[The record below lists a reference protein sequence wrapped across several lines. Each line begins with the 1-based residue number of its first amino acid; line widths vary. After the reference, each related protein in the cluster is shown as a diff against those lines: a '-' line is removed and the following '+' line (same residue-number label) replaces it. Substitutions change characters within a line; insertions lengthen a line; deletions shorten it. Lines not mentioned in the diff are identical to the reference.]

1 MSKEK
6 GIGDN
11 PITEEAIK
19 FIKNIYEN
27 LTVQQKYSEKGVN
40 GKNKTIRDNNA
51 LKSVLQCW
59 KMLKDLKPWYKVIEA
74 KENGVDIDSDPI
86 KSSKLEIVAG
96 SNYKFGQYIIDGEIV
111 PPLFEED
118 DHDQTLTRRR
128 SHKRLGWSAGD
139 LSFGRFC
146 SGSDQSRIALT
157 HGLVARGWAPGG
169 GRWTKAL

>member
-11 PITEEAIK
+11 QNQVTEGAIK
-19 FIKNIYEN
+19 FIKRIYED
-27 LTVQQKYSEKGVN
+27 LIVQQKYSEKSVN

-96 SNYKFGQYIIDGEIV
+96 AEHKFGQYIINQSTIDKVDKED
-111 PPLFEED
+111 EED
-118 DHDQTLTRRR
+118 YD
-128 SHKRLGWSAGD
+128 K
-139 LSFGRFC
+139 
-146 SGSDQSRIALT
+146 
-157 HGLVARGWAPGG
+157 
-169 GRWTKAL
+169 